1 MQCTVPGIPR
11 RMSLACQGRPFKVT
25 LWAIGESGGVQV
37 AESQLFA
44 GCPCWWKD
52 GTEKK
57 EVVDSQGDI
66 PHH

>member
-1 MQCTVPGIPR
+1 MVGCKCAV
-11 RMSLACQGRPFKVT
+11 
-25 LWAIGESGGVQV
+25 AIIEESGGVQV

-57 EVVDSQGDI
+57 EVLDSHRDI

>member
-1 MQCTVPGIPR
+1 MYAVYSAWHTSVECLE
-11 RMSLACQGRPFKVT
+11 LAKAVH
-25 LWAIGESGGVQV
+25 LNGGVQV